1 MSGAGRDAGNG
12 GDRGGSLF
20 YDLLPRY
27 VRFRDAYQGKP
38 LEAVME
44 ALQVPYDAVRD
55 DLRSLYEG
63 WFIETCDLWRVPY
76 IGALLGVRGLGEASP
91 VLPSQR
97 CLVANT
103 LAYRRAKGT
112 AAALERVASDSTGW
126 PCHLIQYAET
136 TAMAPPLLGESGR
149 QADDGTVD
157 LRQPAHLADLD
168 TPWNVTSHGADVRS
182 ASDDPPPLEDRGGF
196 RPTQVG
202 LAFYR
207 LAAMPVERGQARR
220 APEGGSGTGAG
231 SRGDG
236 GWQRYF
242 FHPFALDVPLF
253 NPERGDPRPLHLSR
267 RDGLPEP
274 LDPEALRREVGAL
287 RRAGRRRGTGE
298 GPATAYFGEEPAWRI
313 LVREAGEGDGP
324 GRLRALEVAEMGICD
339 LGSWRRPSGDAGRE
353 DDGDTDTGRETETSS
368 GGYGALPP
376 VRAWIDP
383 RRGRFLLDES
393 GLAEPDDGAELAE
406 SEGRRPRGRVW
417 VDYHYGAPLD
427 FGGGCYPRDPLPP
440 PGDELGRWTAVV
452 GTGPLAPGGGNGHTH
467 VTTVGGARVH
477 HYPTLDAA
485 LRAWNRQRV
494 APIPPTRPQPR
505 APRDGVIRIA
515 DSAVH
520 TVSRPVD
527 LRGRRLLIQ
536 AVDGCV
542 PTLAG
547 DLVMRAPR
555 RLVEGLWESGSR
567 APSLENQ
574 LALDGLWVDG
584 GIAISGDASLT
595 VCHCTV
601 VPPGRRRGPGEEPSP
616 SGPAAIRVVDEE
628 PSRDD
633 LDGPGRSPDLFSV
646 RVHHSVVAGIDLGRR
661 TVGLGVAGSLVSGTV
676 EVWSGEA
683 SFARSTLLGRVAAA
697 RLPEAVDTLFAA
709 PVHVELQN
717 GGRLRCCWLPEG
729 SRTPPRERCATSSG
743 GPGGVRGELFRST
756 RFGDPDF
763 GMLATSAPRRLREG
777 ASNGN
782 EIGVFNGIRQGDRLE
797 NLELVLEE
805 YLPVGTSA
813 RVWFAT

>member
-1 MSGAGRDAGNG
+1 MSGGGNRD
-12 GDRGGSLF
+12 DRGGGLF
-20 YDLLPRY
+20 YELLPRY
-27 VRFRDAYQGKP
+27 IRFRDAYEGKP
-38 LEAVME
+38 LQAVME
-44 ALQVPYDAVRD
+44 ALQAPYDAVRD
-55 DLRSLYEG
+55 DLRTLYEG

-76 IGALLGVRGLGEASP
+76 IGSLLGVRGIGEGSP

-112 AAALERVASDSTGW
+112 AAALERVASGATGW

-136 TAMAPPLLGESGR
+136 TAMAPPLVGEGGR
-149 QADDGTVD
+149 QADDGTVN
-157 LRQPAHLADLD
+157 LRQPSHLEDLD
-168 TPWNVTSHGADVRS
+168 TPWNTTSHGADVRS
-182 ASDDPPPLEDRGGF
+182 AGADPPPLEDRGGF
-196 RPTQVG
+196 RPTEVG

-207 LAAMPVERGQARR
+207 LAAMPVDGGQARR
-220 APEGGSGTGAG
+220 SDNGG
-231 SRGDG
+231 GDG
-236 GWQRYF
+236 DWGRYF
-242 FHPFALDVPLF
+242 FHPFAIDVPLF

-274 LDPEALRREVGAL
+274 LNPTALRREVEAL
-287 RRAGRRRGTGE
+287 RRAGRRRGAGE
-298 GPATAYFGEEPAWRI
+298 GPATAYLGEEPAWRI
-313 LVREAGEGDGP
+313 LVRAPGEDGRP
-324 GRLRALEVAEMGICD
+324 GRFRALEAAEMGICD
-339 LGSWRRPSGDAGRE
+339 LADWRRPAGGTDA
-353 DDGDTDTGRETETSS
+353 DDGAEGGDRGDGGGADPGRR
-368 GGYGALPP
+368 GGPPP

-383 RRGRFLLDES
+383 RRGRFLLDAS
-393 GLAEPDDGAELAE
+393 PAAEPD
-406 SEGRRPRGRVW
+406 EGSAGGERPRGRVW

-440 PGDELGRWTAVV
+440 PGDEMGRWTAVV
-452 GTGPLAPGGGNGHTH
+452 GTGPLAPMSPGEAGTTH
-467 VTTVGGARVH
+467 VTSVGGVRVH
-477 HYPTLDAA
+477 HYPTLDGA

-494 APIPPTRPQPR
+494 APIPPTSPRPR

-520 TVSRPVD
+520 NLSRPVD
-527 LRGRRLLIQ
+527 LQGRRLLIQ
-536 AVDGCV
+536 ALDGCV

-547 DLVMRAPR
+547 DLVLRAPR
-555 RLVEGLWESGSR
+555 RRVEGLWESGSR

-574 LALDGLWVDG
+574 LALDGLWIDG
-584 GIAISGDASLT
+584 GIEISGDASLT
-595 VCHCTV
+595 VRHCTV
-601 VPPGRRRGPGEEPSP
+601 VPEGRRRGPGEAPAE
-616 SGPAAIRVVDEE
+616 SGPAAIRIVEE
-628 PSRDD
+628 PLAMDAGGT
-633 LDGPGRSPDLFSV
+633 LDRSPDLFSV

-661 TVGLGVAGSLVSGTV
+661 SVGLGVAGSLVAGAV

-683 SFARSTLLGRVAAA
+683 SFARSTILGPVAAA
-697 RLPEAVDTLFAA
+697 RLPEAVDTLFAD
-709 PVHVELQN
+709 PVDVELQS

-729 SRTPPRERCATSSG
+729 SRTPPRERCAVGASG
-743 GPGGVRGELFRST
+743 ARGELFRST

-763 GMLATSAPRRLREG
+763 GMLATSAPQRLREG

-782 EIGVFNGIRQGDRLE
+782 EVGVFNALRQGDRLD